1 MSHKSDEEDSYED
14 DCIDEQDEGPMTM
27 TTTAPIGGGRMK
39 NDDEDESCDYS
50 LEDSQQTEDANQSI
64 YSQPKIIENTSAS
77 LQQQLYKASRQ
88 LVKEGEKNVTLALEL
103 EKSKDENKQLK
114 VEIESFRNILLR
126 GINASDPNNYVN
138 IGLDELLRLRI
149 QESSTATHESST
161 SSNDVDSIL
170 LQQQSN
176 ESSVE
181 VIQALEQKLG
191 HEAQQYDA
199 LQAKYNSLKAELE
212 AYEKQT
218 EDANKL
224 RLKVSQM
231 VQRLRKEREVK
242 YKVQKDLAT
251 EKSKVELLS
260 QHIEKLMVHLKHEA
274 IAKARSM
281 ADQSRLQ
288 RELEMM
294 KARNTVAA
302 KKNDRK
308 DRK

>member
-14 DCIDEQDEGPMTM
+14 DCNDEHDEGPMTM
-27 TTTAPIGGGRMK
+27 TTPAPIGGGRMK
-39 NDDEDESCDYS
+39 NDDEDESCEYS

-64 YSQPKIIENTSAS
+64 YSQPKIIENASAS

-181 VIQALEQKLG
+181 VIQSLEQKLG

-199 LQAKYNSLKAELE
+199 LRAKYNSLKAELD
-212 AYEKQT
+212 ASEKQT
-218 EDANKL
+218 KDANKL

>member
-14 DCIDEQDEGPMTM
+14 DCNDEHDEGPMTM
-27 TTTAPIGGGRMK
+27 TTPAPIGGGRMK
-39 NDDEDESCDYS
+39 NDDEDESCEYS

-149 QESSTATHESST
+149 QESSTATHQSST

-242 YKVQKDLAT
+242 YKVQKELAT

>member
-14 DCIDEQDEGPMTM
+14 DCNDEHDEGPMTM

-181 VIQALEQKLG
+181 VIQSLEQKLG

-199 LQAKYNSLKAELE
+199 LQAKYNSLKAELD
-212 AYEKQT
+212 AFEKQT

-308 DRK
+308 DRE